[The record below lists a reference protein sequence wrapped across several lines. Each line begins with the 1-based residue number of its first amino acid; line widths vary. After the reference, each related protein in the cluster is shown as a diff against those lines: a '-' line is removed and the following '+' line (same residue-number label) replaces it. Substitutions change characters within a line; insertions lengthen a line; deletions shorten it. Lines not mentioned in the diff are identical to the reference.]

1 VVVGGPIGNREYQVA
16 MISSRLP
23 GNPPQKP
30 VSTYKPGM
38 EGNISLSPIVVG
50 WSTMKVWKH
59 KNSGS
64 NEPAPPLGE
73 EMLKKLL
80 HDMGKNLPKP
90 R

>member
-1 VVVGGPIGNREYQVA
+1 
-16 MISSRLP
+16 
-23 GNPPQKP
+23 
-30 VSTYKPGM
+30 M